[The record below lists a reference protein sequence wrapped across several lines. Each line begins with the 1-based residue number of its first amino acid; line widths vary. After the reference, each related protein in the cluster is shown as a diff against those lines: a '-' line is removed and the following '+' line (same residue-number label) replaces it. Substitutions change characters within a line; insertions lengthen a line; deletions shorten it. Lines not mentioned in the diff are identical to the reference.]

1 MNQRNMGSVVAGASL
16 IVLGGLFLMSQ
27 LLRISIW
34 QFLWPL
40 FVIIPGI
47 AMFVGVYSGGKQ
59 AAGLAIPASVVS
71 TVGSILLFQSITNHW
86 ESWAY
91 AWSLIFPTAVGL
103 GMYIF
108 GSRADDED
116 TRQRGRGMIRTG
128 IIIFVLLGVF
138 FESIFAFGG
147 SLFGRILWPVAI
159 IALGVYL
166 ILRQSG
172 VISASGKTTKA
183 SVDITPEEVPSV
195 HGDEEASEEE

>member
-1 MNQRNMGSVVAGASL
+1 MNQRNMGSVVAGVSL
-16 IVLGGLFLMSQ
+16 IVLGGLFLLSQ
-27 LLRISIW
+27 VLRVSIW
-34 QFLWPL
+34 QFIWPL

-47 AMFVGVYSGGKQ
+47 GMFVGVYSGGKQ
-59 AAGLAIPASVVS
+59 AAGLAIPASIVS
-71 TVGSILLFQSITNHW
+71 TVGLLLLFQSITNHW

-103 GMYIF
+103 GMYIY
-108 GSRADDED
+108 GSRAEDED

-159 IALGVYL
+159 ILLGIYL

-172 VISASGKTTKA
+172 AFSSGGEKVKA
-183 SVDITPEEVPSV
+183 STDITLEEVPSV
-195 HGDEEASEEE
+195 HGEEETSEEE